1 MEQVWYL
8 ARIRCAKR
16 MVLTVSPRTDK
27 SNLGRRQGFSKMTL
41 RGENG
46 RFRVLFCF

>member
-8 ARIRCAKR
+8 ARIRCANR
-16 MVLTVSPRTDK
+16 MALTVSPRTDK
-27 SNLGRRQGFSKMTL
+27 SSLGKTQGFSKMTL
-41 RGENG
+41 RGEKG